1 MSGAFNFQK
10 EELEISEWL
19 VGILDFATTAFF
31 SLWVENASAIFF
43 SVFDMALAFFVLA
56 HPVNFIDPP
65 SVSLRT

>member
-19 VGILDFATTAFF
+19 VEILDFATSDFF

-43 SVFDMALAFFVLA
+43 SVFAMALAFLILA
-56 HPVNFIDPP
+56 YPVKLIDPP
-65 SVSLRT
+65 SVSLRK